1 MKKISV
7 TIPCWSEEKSVR
19 QMYDRLTKV
28 FREQLPQYDYE
39 IIYVDDYS
47 PDCTRDEI
55 RKLCAED
62 KRVKAVFNAR
72 NFGFNRNVFAT
83 MLYGS
88 GDATFMLF
96 GDLQD
101 PPELLPQMVKNWENG
116 SKVVIGQR
124 SKGNESHIMYGMRKL
139 YYKIISLLSD
149 SPQIEHFNGF
159 GLYDKCFID
168 ILQKLDDPMPYL
180 KGIVSEF
187 AIELTII
194 PYEQQASN
202 RGKSGSNFFK
212 NYDLAML
219 GITSYTKILMRIAT
233 FVGAILG
240 IVSVG
245 LAVFV
250 FINKLLNWDSYPFGT
265 AAILI
270 GVFFIGAVQLFFIGI
285 LGEYILSI
293 NTRSMRRPLVVVGE
307 KINFEEAESL
317 PDAKEKKDAQTASE
331 IMAHAGQPSES
342 EP

>member
-1 MKKISV
+1 MKTINV

-47 PDCTRDEI
+47 PDHTRDEI

-83 MLYGS
+83 MLYGK
-88 GDATFMLF
+88 GDATFLIF

-101 PPELLPQMVKNWENG
+101 PPELLPVLVKKWEQG
-116 SKVVIGQR
+116 HKVVVGQKSR
-124 SKGNESHIMYGMRKL
+124 SEESKLMYSLRTV
-139 YYKIISLLSD
+139 YYKLIGCLSD
-149 SPQIEHFNGF
+149 SKQIQHFNGF
-159 GLYDKCFID
+159 GLYDKAFID
-168 ILQKLDDPMPYL
+168 VMRQIDDPNPNL
-180 KGIVSEF
+180 KGLVSEF
-187 AIELTII
+187 GMSICVV
-194 PYEQQASN
+194 PYEQAESM
-202 RGKSGSNFFK
+202 RGKSGFNFLK
-212 NYDLAML
+212 YYDVAML

-233 FVGAILG
+233 FVGAVLG
-240 IVSVG
+240 MISVF
-245 LAVFV
+245 LALFV
-250 FINKLLNWDSYPFGT
+250 FINKLLNWDAYPIGT
-265 AAILI
+265 ASILI

-307 KINFEEAESL
+307 KINFEPEAL
-317 PDAKEKKDAQTASE
+317 GKEGNPNHAGTAAE
-331 IMAHAGQPSES
+331 ILADAGQPGES
-342 EP
+342 QL